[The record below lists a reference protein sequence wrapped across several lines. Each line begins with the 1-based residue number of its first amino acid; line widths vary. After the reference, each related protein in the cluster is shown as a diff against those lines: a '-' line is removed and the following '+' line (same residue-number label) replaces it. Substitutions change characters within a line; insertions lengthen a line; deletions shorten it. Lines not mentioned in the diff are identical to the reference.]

1 MNEYRI
7 VVAMD
12 GGKEYVGYIASIADT
27 FLGVEDHGVLTGT
40 LTIRRGG
47 TLQTI
52 GGYFFDQY
60 NPETE
65 EREVLTFGMDFIRT
79 TLSTVGVSSWEALKG
94 QTILLL
100 GDADRNVVGIAN
112 IWDPQK
118 VFIFKDLA
126 TMWDD
131 RVEQSKKTIE
141 RMMGRLEAAEERLY
155 THYYISEDLGDGGTW
170 SVYSEKYSEAE
181 DDEPIDGSQKWMS
194 SHPTFEEAQE
204 ESHRLHRLQGL
215 SDLGLSN

>member
-7 VVAMD
+7 VVVMN
-12 GGKEYVGYIASIADT
+12 GGKEYVGYIASITDT

-52 GGYFFDQY
+52 GGYYFDQY

-79 TLSTVGVSSWEALKG
+79 TLSTVGVNSWEALKG

-118 VFIFKDLA
+118 VFVFKDLA

-131 RVEQSKKTIE
+131 RVENSK
-141 RMMGRLEAAEERLY
+141 RMIQDMMEKLEAVEMG
-155 THYYISEDLGDGGTW
+155 THYYVSQDLESTWW
-170 SVYSEKYSEAE
+170 SVYAE
-181 DDEPIDGSQKWMS
+181 DYYVGDEEPIDGSQRWISK
-194 SHPTFEEAQE
+194 HQNEQEAIAE
-204 ESHRLHRLQGL
+204 AKRLRNLP
-215 SDLGLSN
+215 

>member
-7 VVAMD
+7 TVVTD
-12 GGKEYVGYIASIADT
+12 GGKEYTGYIASITET
-27 FLGVEDHGVLTGT
+27 FLGIEDHGVLTGT

-47 TLQTI
+47 TYQPI
-52 GGYFFDQY
+52 GGYYFDQY

-65 EREVLTFGMDFIRT
+65 EREVLAFGMDFIRT
-79 TLSTVGVSSWEALKG
+79 TLSTVGVRRWEDLKG

-100 GDADRNVVGIAN
+100 GDSYRNVVGIAN
-112 IWDPQK
+112 PYDAEK

-126 TMWDD
+126 DMWED
-131 RVEQSKKTIE
+131 RVENSK
-141 RMMGRLEAAEERLY
+141 RMIQNMAARLEAAEERLY
-155 THYYISEDLGDGGTW
+155 THYYISADLGEEGTW
-170 SVYSEKYSEAE
+170 SVYSEKYYEAE

-204 ESHRLHRLQGL
+204 ESHRLH
-215 SDLGLSN
+215 GLSN

>member
-1 MNEYRI
+1 MNEYQI
-7 VVAMD
+7 VVVM
-12 GGKEYVGYIASIADT
+12 GSGVEYTGYIASITDT

-40 LTIRRGG
+40 LTIKRGG

-52 GGYFFDQY
+52 GGYYFDQY

-79 TLSTVGVSSWEALKG
+79 TLSTVGVNGWEALKG

-100 GDADRNVVGIAN
+100 GDADRNVVGVAN

-118 VFIFKDLA
+118 VFVFKDLA

-131 RVEQSKKTIE
+131 RVENSK
-141 RMMGRLEAAEERLY
+141 RMIQDMMEKLEAAEELLY
-155 THYYISEDLGDGGTW
+155 THYYISEDLGDDGTW
-170 SVYSEKYSEAE
+170 SVYSEKYYNSEDYA
-181 DDEPIDGSQKWMS
+181 PIDGSQKWVS
-194 SHPTFEEAQE
+194 SHPSLGEARAE
-204 ESHRLHRLQGL
+204 ADRLFQGAEK
-215 SDLGLSN
+215 N

>member
-7 VVAMD
+7 TVAMNGGLME
-12 GGKEYVGYIASIADT
+12 GGKEYVGYIASITDT

-40 LTIRRGG
+40 LTIKRGG

-100 GDADRNVVGIAN
+100 GDSDRNVVGIAN

-131 RVEQSKKTIE
+131 RVENSK
-141 RMMGRLEAAEERLY
+141 RMIQDMMEKLEAAERGKLE
-155 THYYISEDLGDGGTW
+155 TYYYVSQDLDGDTW
-170 SVYSEKYSEAE
+170 SVYAE
-181 DDEPIDGSQKWMS
+181 DYIEGSEEPIDGSQRWVS
-194 SHPTFEEAQE
+194 SHPTQDEAINEAQKL
-204 ESHRLHRLQGL
+204 RNQL
-215 SDLGLSN
+215 